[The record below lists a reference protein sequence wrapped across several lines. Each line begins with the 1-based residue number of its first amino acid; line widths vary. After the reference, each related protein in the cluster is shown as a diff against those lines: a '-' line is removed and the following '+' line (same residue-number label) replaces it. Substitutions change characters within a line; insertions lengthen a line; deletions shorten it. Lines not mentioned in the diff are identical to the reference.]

1 MSTSLPSTGQ
11 ETEDEGPGRPN
22 WLLSLLVALA
32 CLAVVA
38 SGWGVARLT
47 LDGSEPLPAAED
59 PPPETRPPLV
69 RAVDADPTDAEVFL
83 ELAAQELRAAP
94 SFHIS
99 YTQSVE
105 GQKTAHGWARLEPD
119 SDTAFEH
126 YFKTASGVR
135 VFRYDLPGTGFIMSA
150 EKGLPGMTVLDS
162 PSAAD
167 RRLCSVE
174 FALGP
179 LEELVDSAT
188 GLEMAG
194 TEEIE
199 LPEGSRGVQASTH
212 TTHRY
217 TGTFRTAAGDYQPET
232 GRNTLT
238 PVAEA
243 EFELWVDAE
252 GHPRRLSYTS
262 PEGFG
267 ETYDYH
273 PLPG

>member
-1 MSTSLPSTGQ
+1 MPTSLPSTG
-11 ETEDEGPGRPN
+11 EEPKAEGPGRSH
-22 WLLSLLVALA
+22 WLLSLLLALVG
-32 CLAVVA
+32 LAVVA
-38 SGWGVARLT
+38 SGWGVAKMT
-47 LDGSEPLPAAED
+47 LDGGQPDPAVED
-59 PPPETRPPLV
+59 SPPQTRPPLI
-69 RAVDADPTDAEVFL
+69 RAVDADPTDPEEFL

-105 GQKTAHGWARLEPD
+105 GRGIAHGWARHEPD

-126 YFKTASGVR
+126 YFKTDSGVR
-135 VFRYDLPGTGFIMSA
+135 VYRYDLPGTGFIMSA

-162 PSAAD
+162 PSEAD

-174 FALGP
+174 FVLGP
-179 LEELVDSAT
+179 LDELTGSAAD
-188 GLEMAG
+188 LEMTG

-217 TGTFRTAAGDYQPET
+217 TGTFQTLAGDYQPDT

-238 PVAEA
+238 RIAEA
-243 EFELWVDAE
+243 EFELWVDE
-252 GHPRRLSYTS
+252 DGHPRRLSYTS

-273 PLPG
+273 PLTT